1 MDYINRDDIRFML
14 FDWLEL
20 DGVAHW
26 PAFAEHDRETIQP
39 VLDLAS
45 QLARDTFAKH
55 YKISDTQEP
64 KLVDGKVVLP
74 QETADDLKAFR
85 DAGFFAMSYPA
96 ERGGMSLPMTV
107 SLAVQGIFMAANL
120 ATAAYPF
127 LTFGNSNL
135 MLRFASEEQ
144 ITAWTL
150 PAIEGRCFGTMC
162 LSEPQAGSS
171 LGDIRT
177 RAEEDGS
184 DELGSRYRLRGNK
197 MWISGGDQEV
207 SDNILHLV
215 LAKVP
220 DESGALTPG
229 VKGISIFAVPK
240 YLPDGS
246 KNDIAVAGLNHKM
259 GYRGTVN
266 CLLNF
271 GENEGAVGWRIGD
284 VGQGLAIMFHMM
296 NEARIGVG
304 MGAAAL
310 AYRGYVQSA
319 AYARERTQGRLPE
332 ARSAGGASPMVPIIE
347 HVDVKR
353 MLLAQKA
360 YAEGAFG
367 LCLYS
372 GKLVD
377 EAQNHPDAEM
387 QKEAAEL
394 LDLLTPV
401 TKSWPSEFGLMA
413 NDLAIQIH
421 GGYGYTRDYDVEQIY
436 RDNRLNPI
444 HEGTFGIQ
452 AADLVGRKLG
462 QNDGA
467 GYQILLTR
475 MSQTIEAAKAD
486 PILGTEVAQLERAIE
501 SMQAAVQT
509 LAAQG
514 RAPSVFNNAGAFLSA
529 FGHVVVGWLWVSQAL
544 AAKGDTVLGCGK
556 HAACRYF
563 LRIELPKAE
572 TNFAQVAR
580 AESCVAEVD
589 SELL

>member
-1 MDYINRDDIRFML
+1 MDYINQDDLRFLL
-14 FDWLEL
+14 FDWLA
-20 DGVAHW
+20 VADVTQRTE
-26 PAFAEHDRETIQP
+26 FADHDPETLQSM
-39 VLDLAS
+39 LDLSA
-45 QLARDTFAKH
+45 QLARDTFAQHFKV
-55 YKISDTQEP
+55 SDTQEP
-64 KLVDGKVVLP
+64 ALVDGNVVLP
-74 QETADDLKAFR
+74 KETKQDLDAFR
-85 DAGFFAMSYPA
+85 DAGFFAMAAPA
-96 ERGGMSLPMTV
+96 EHGGMNLPMTV
-107 SLAVQGIFMAANL
+107 SLAVQGVFMAANV

-135 MLRFASEEQ
+135 MLTFGTPKQ
-144 ITAWTL
+144 IETWTQ

-177 RAEEDGS
+177 RAEHDGE
-184 DELGSRYRLRGNK
+184 DELGVRYRLRGNK
-197 MWISGGDQEV
+197 MWISGGDQNLSE
-207 SDNILHLV
+207 NILHLV

-220 DESGALTPG
+220 DEDGQLPTG
-229 VKGISIFAVPK
+229 VKGISLFAVPK
-240 YLPDGS
+240 FLPDDT

-259 GYRGTVN
+259 GYRGTSN

-271 GENEGAVGWRIGD
+271 GENDGAIGWRIGE

-319 AYARERTQGRLPE
+319 AYARDRLQGRLPA
-332 ARSAGGASPMVPIIE
+332 ARAAGGASPMVPIIE

-360 YAEGAFG
+360 YAEGALA

-377 EAQNHPDAEM
+377 DAHTHPDADARR
-387 QKEAAEL
+387 EAAEL

-401 TKSWPSEFGLMA
+401 TKSWPSEFGVLA
-413 NDLAIQIH
+413 NDLAIQVH
-421 GGYGYTRDYDVEQIY
+421 GGYGYTRDYDVEQLY

-452 AADLVGRKLG
+452 AADLIARKLG
-462 QNDGA
+462 QNNGA
-467 GYQILLTR
+467 GYGVLMARIA
-475 MSQTIEAAKAD
+475 QTISEAKSD
-486 PILGTEVAQLERAIE
+486 PVLAPEIVHLETAVAALQSAV
-501 SMQAAVQT
+501 AA
-509 LAAQG
+509 LASQG
-514 RAPSVFNNAGAFLSA
+514 KSPDVLNNAAAFLSA

-544 AAKGDTVLGCGK
+544 AAGQGSPLAQGK
-556 HAACRYF
+556 QAACRYF
-563 LRIELPKAE
+563 LRVELPHAV
-572 TNFAQVAR
+572 TGFAQVQR
-580 AESCVAEVD
+580 AESCIADVD
-589 SELL
+589 SALL